1 MGTRTRTRTVRPWRV
16 VALLAVAA
24 VGLTSCIEGPIDGAP
39 NLPGIID
46 LSRVGYQQ
54 QEFFLSHSDA
64 TAYTP
69 TAPLTS
75 VAPLGDVPG
84 MVVTMRELR

>member
-1 MGTRTRTRTVRPWRV
+1 MGTRTRTVRPWRV

-46 LSRVGYQQ
+46 LSRVGY
-54 QEFFLSHSDA
+54 
-64 TAYTP
+64 
-69 TAPLTS
+69 
-75 VAPLGDVPG
+75 
-84 MVVTMRELR
+84 